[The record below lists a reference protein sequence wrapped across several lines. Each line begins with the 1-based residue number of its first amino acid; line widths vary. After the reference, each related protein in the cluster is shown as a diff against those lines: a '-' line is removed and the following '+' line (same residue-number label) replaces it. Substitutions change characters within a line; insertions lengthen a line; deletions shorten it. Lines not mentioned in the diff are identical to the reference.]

1 MSGLTNTITRVNLNI
16 LLEKT
21 TTFYSQIVICFY
33 NSIVMFV
40 QDVNV
45 ADRRNIAKE
54 NIIWCSQF

>member
-1 MSGLTNTITRVNLNI
+1 MNI

-54 NIIWCSQF
+54 NIIIMVFAVLTGADRWL